1 MTGAPLPLAVISA
14 DQQIGFTFQLLI
26 CFGNTYYFMCKRTD
40 SRVTRTDFGMGGTR
54 PPPHRG
60 GHMGG
65 DRGPMGVIGA

>member
-40 SRVTRTDFGMGGTR
+40 RIIAFCQDQLQLQL
-54 PPPHRG
+54 
-60 GHMGG
+60 
-65 DRGPMGVIGA
+65 